1 MMRGMRA
8 TSTIIQ
14 DHKGMVTLYWHHH
27 VTYKEKA
34 ESYWKRQEVLGD
46 LSAEVGSKL
55 GKSRQGFASY
65 GHL

>member
-1 MMRGMRA
+1 MSA
-8 TSTIIQ
+8 TSRIIQ
-14 DHKGMVTLYWHHH
+14 NYKGMVTLYWQDH

-46 LSAEVGSKL
+46 LSAEVGPRL
-55 GKSRQGFASY
+55 DKSRRGFAGS